1 MVATKTRKPRPATH
15 PELIEAADALATP
28 IDFDQLI
35 ADGVLRK
42 AKTRGWYEI
51 LDTTR
56 LPEHAW
62 QKIKAIKSGNR
73 VRFRKANKRA
83 AKFLSS
89 LEAGGLPVAARG

>member
-1 MVATKTRKPRPATH
+1 MVATKTRKPKPATH
-15 PELIEAADALATP
+15 PELIETAEALAAP

-56 LPEHAW
+56 LPDHAW

-73 VRFRKANKRA
+73 VRFRKANKRM
-83 AKFLSS
+83 AKFLNA
-89 LEAGGLPVAARG
+89 LEVVQAPVAARG